1 MSSDDPY
8 QGGRLEDM
16 AEKGTTVPSDAGA
29 QRLIPSVPR
38 PDQVDP
44 DAVSASS
51 LAKAADNPIDIPR
64 SYRDTG
70 MTGEVI
76 TGTGDQLPATTVE
89 HKNLAGGGNEP
100 LAKGHSRYA
109 KRAKQKE
116 SNEDKFASPGPQVD
130 PAPGEDEEGIEQEE
144 LMNRRDRREAP

>member
-1 MSSDDPY
+1 MPSSDAY

-29 QRLIPSVPR
+29 QNLIPSVPR
-38 PDQVDP
+38 PDQVDA
-44 DAVSASS
+44 DSATSSS
-51 LAKAADNPIDIPR
+51 LAKAADNAIDIPR
-64 SYRDTG
+64 TYRDTG

-100 LAKGHSRYA
+100 YAKGHSR
-109 KRAKQKE
+109 RAKHAQQRE
-116 SNEDKFASPGPQVD
+116 TLEDKMASGGVGVD
-130 PAPGEDEEGIEQEE
+130 PAPGEEELGQEE
-144 LMNRRDRREAP
+144 LRDKRDGKVGE